1 MATNAQETANQEN
14 GSRVFFE
21 SVIEK
26 GVEPS
31 DKDMMKI
38 YNNYSLEW
46 KLTYRKQVAAVKK
59 YIGSQKGY
67 EYSRDKGIMPFI
79 EIIAKTDCGVAVYVS
94 WDPMDI
100 VMV

>member
-38 YNNYSLEW
+38 YNNYSLEC
-46 KLTYRKQVAAVKK
+46 KLTYRNQVPAV
-59 YIGSQKGY
+59 
-67 EYSRDKGIMPFI
+67 
-79 EIIAKTDCGVAVYVS
+79 
-94 WDPMDI
+94 
-100 VMV
+100 